1 MLFADAKVIHF
12 LHSHKFFGEKIIF
25 FHYFY
30 YLCTRKSGCS
40 AVGSALRSGR
50 RGRAFESPHPDN
62 QQGCEVMKWLINSH
76 FIVYFGFILA
86 CIWPGTGCWRS
97 TADLWETSMVPFID
111 HAVSTTPCHNDGLQE
126 VNIRARSKRKRSF
139 TYYLLYFSSKSSVSF
154 LSSSLQL
161 TILRDKMMPSGA
173 KSILW
178 GIPFTP

>member
-1 MLFADAKVIHF
+1 MSVMI
-12 LHSHKFFGEKIIF
+12 
-25 FHYFY
+25 
-30 YLCTRKSGCS
+30 TRTKLGQKTPKTPPDPPTNTVLLGQSPICHP
-40 AVGSALRSGR
+40 
-50 RGRAFESPHPDN
+50 SPHPDN

-111 HAVSTTPCHNDGLQE
+111 HAVLTTPCHNDGLQE

-161 TILRDKMMPSGA
+161 TILRDKMVPSGA
-173 KSILW
+173 KSILC